1 MQLTNKIGGQIMTNK
16 MLRPKKG
23 IFILLFAPGIVWYIF
38 TVILP
43 LSSSLVYSFLSFK
56 GMRIDEFVGFT
67 NYAELIYDK
76 IFWLSLKNNVI
87 ITVLCVVG
95 QIGIGL
101 VFAAILNMKMLKFK
115 NLHRSVIFFPGVL
128 SAVIIGFIW
137 TMMYNKDYGLINFI
151 LEKLNLDF
159 LILPWLDNPKHVIYF
174 VSIPLIWQYIGY
186 YMVIIM
192 AGMSAISKEVY
203 EMADID
209 GVTPWGK
216 IVYITM
222 PLIKDTLMVC
232 LMLCI
237 SGNMQVFDHIL
248 VMTKGGPGTS
258 SMVMAILAYSKT
270 FEQGRIAYGNTV
282 SIGILIISLFFIV
295 VSKLIIGG
303 RKKDAS

>member
-1 MQLTNKIGGQIMTNK
+1 MTNK

-43 LSSSLVYSFLSFK
+43 LSSSLVYSFFSFK
-56 GMRIDEFVGFT
+56 GMRIDKFVGFT

-216 IVYITM
+216 TVYITM

-248 VMTKGGPGTS
+248 VMTEGGPGTS

-303 RKKDAS
+303 GKKDAS

>member
-1 MQLTNKIGGQIMTNK
+1 MTNK

-23 IFILLFAPGIVWYIF
+23 IFILLFTPGIIWYIF
-38 TVILP
+38 AVILP
-43 LSSSLVYSFLSFK
+43 LFSSLWYSFFSFR
-56 GMRIDEFVGFT
+56 GMGIDKFVGLA

-76 IFWLSLKNNVI
+76 IFWQSLKNNVT
-87 ITVLCVVG
+87 ITILCIVG
-95 QIGIGL
+95 QIGIAL
-101 VFAAILNMKMLKFK
+101 LFAAMLNMKMVKFK

-137 TMMYNKDYGLINFI
+137 TMMYNKDYGLINFF
-151 LEKLNLDF
+151 LEKLNLEF

-203 EMADID
+203 EMAEID
-209 GVTPWGK
+209 GVTTWGK
-216 IVYITM
+216 MVYITI

-232 LMLCI
+232 LILCI

-248 VMTKGGPGTS
+248 VMTEGGPGTS
-258 SMVMAILAYSKT
+258 SMVMAILAYNKT
-270 FEQGRIAYGNTV
+270 FEQGRIAYGNTI